1 MPHEHVILLEHT
13 KLNSPHIL
21 GELQTLFTSGAIV
34 QCSFKATID
43 IVRIFDNEWVWKF
56 IIEFAHESWKPFE
69 PADLLS
75 QWNKVALTD
84 NLDGLHQKWFNWTCH
99 YFNYWRE
106 WVRREYGMLSRRYH
120 TENKAVTQ
128 AMIEAVIDWT
138 RWELGPDIEKWE
150 HWHRKSIELSSCCID
165 HSPDCIVWLSWQLNL
180 WRQVWWDLPCR
191 TTWQWIKSPSWNK
204 TGSSTYICFLIILS
218 QASCW

>member
-21 GELQTLFTSGAIV
+21 GELQTLFTSRAVV

-84 NLDGLHQKWFNWTCH
+84 NLDGLYRKWFRWTCH

-106 WVRREYGMLSRRYH
+106 WVRRECGMLSLWEQSCDTGNDRSSYQL
-120 TENKAVTQ
+120 KWVG
-128 AMIEAVIDWT
+128 T
-138 RWELGPDIEKWE
+138 RSG
-150 HWHRKSIELSSCCID
+150 HRKVGALAQKIHWIE
-165 HSPDCIVWLSWQLNL
+165 
-180 WRQVWWDLPCR
+180 
-191 TTWQWIKSPSWNK
+191 
-204 TGSSTYICFLIILS
+204 
-218 QASCW
+218 